1 MEHVMKVVQ
10 MRDQVLPE
18 RHFSG
23 TVVIPDSWLEADVQV
38 QLVLRVVFGPGY
50 LFEAI
55 GLSVDELGV
64 LRHWF
69 VGISAK
75 QIEDE

>member
-1 MEHVMKVVQ
+1 M
-10 MRDQVLPE
+10 
-18 RHFSG
+18 
-23 TVVIPDSWLEADVQV
+23 IPDSWLEADVQV